1 MKVQQP
7 DSSSQLQPAFP
18 LCTGAGFERSHLTC
32 VSLIVVTQ
40 PVRFLGWWRKSV
52 PSLPLGVIRHGPPS
66 SLSRSGWRT
75 ENPIPF
81 LSHLITFQPL
91 PRLFPRAS
99 LSSS

>member
-40 PVRFLGWWRKSV
+40 PVRFSIFRSFHHSFVFPFMNRENRTGLD
-52 PSLPLGVIRHGPPS
+52 GPPL
-66 SLSRSGWRT
+66 SLV
-75 ENPIPF
+75 
-81 LSHLITFQPL
+81 
-91 PRLFPRAS
+91 
-99 LSSS
+99 SSSVDRLPSPGPLIPPRQRRS